1 MLTLSLIKPEMN
13 GFGRYR
19 ALIRELFY
27 VKTTYFCQL
36 NVHKC
41 VPFHLVSLTQDKN
54 SQIQVLPTRSGG
66 KIGENFLLVK
76 FPAIQ
81 YLGYHLLG

>member
-13 GFGRYR
+13 GLGRYR
-19 ALIRELFY
+19 AVTREVFY
-27 VKTTYFCQL
+27 VKTACFCQL

-41 VPFHLVSLTQDKN
+41 VSFHLGSLTQDKN
-54 SQIQVLPTRSGG
+54 SRIQVLPTRSGG